1 MESIGKIALIHE
13 PYLNA
18 FTKQP
23 SGFFKESKLFVG
35 AKKNA
40 IRACILT
47 DNSVNAWQI
56 NQFCNNDMV
65 TIGIKNDNIT
75 YILCSLYMPYEQR
88 PPPGNLAVELE
99 RYCKTKGWKLLI
111 CSDANSHSCL
121 WGSSDDNER
130 GVELADWV
138 LSSDL
143 HIYAIKVMI
152 LLFSTALERRLL
164 MLHFVAP
171 TW

>member
-1 MESIGKIALIHE
+1 MNCVKMASLNNNSVGSTNIHTISNLDIGYVVSQVNLHKSITPVIYLNEWFNSYKCNYMESIGKIALIQE

-35 AKKNA
+35 AKKDK

-65 TIGIKNDNIT
+65 TIGIKSDNKI
-75 YILCSLYMPYEQR
+75 YILCSLYMP
-88 PPPGNLAVELE
+88 
-99 RYCKTKGWKLLI
+99 
-111 CSDANSHSCL
+111 
-121 WGSSDDNER
+121 
-130 GVELADWV
+130 
-138 LSSDL
+138 
-143 HIYAIKVMI
+143 
-152 LLFSTALERRLL
+152 
-164 MLHFVAP
+164 
-171 TW
+171 